1 MFKSWCSVD
10 FFNQLTFVFKIRPK
24 RKRKL
29 IVDEIKA
36 ISGEDM
42 KCQLSDTYDI
52 VIPLDLAPPTKKL
65 MFMKEVGATEK
76 LFSLPGNSDI
86 MQTRF

>member
-1 MFKSWCSVD
+1 MF
-10 FFNQLTFVFKIRPK
+10 FKIRPK

-42 KCQLSDTYDI
+42 KGQLSDTYDI

-86 MQTRF
+86 IWEDSKLHVFLTLKQLCCA